1 MNLLLLCFIS
11 MIFLIKCNVSS
22 SSIAMEIYESSSSNA
37 PQMEIYESKMKVN
50 KDRVKSSMFA

>member
-1 MNLLLLCFIS
+1 